1 MMTLERERQTERD
14 QEVYASTVDILF
26 FRNLIE
32 SFFIAFYFKSIF
44 GDYIILRHIQ
54 VLEHLTLSMTSM
66 PDNLLTCLL
75 NCRRLLDFYV
85 KALL

>member
-75 NCRRLLDFYV
+75 YCRRLLDFYV